1 MSSPSLALQEAM
13 RAALLAHAP
22 LRLLLGGA
30 HVHEELPRGARPPFV
45 LFETIETRDWS
56 VADQKAHEHFVALSV
71 KTNSRSRRLAQQVL
85 DEVNALLSGRMVTEL
100 KLLDNYSAA
109 EAYHQDYFED
119 NPTQGYC
126 AFVVAPKVK
135 KFVQTFADKVRHG

>member
-85 DEVNALLSGRMVTEL
+85 DEIETVLDGAGLSLAGHRLVNLRLTFWSVTRQGESYGANL
-100 KLLDNYSAA
+100 RFRAA
-109 EAYHQDYFED
+109 TE
-119 NPTQGYC
+119 P
-126 AFVVAPKVK
+126 V
-135 KFVQTFADKVRHG
+135 

>member
-1 MSSPSLALQEAM
+1 M

-45 LFETIETRDWS
+45 LFEAIETRDWS

-85 DEVNALLSGRMVTEL
+85 DEIETVLDGAGLSLAGHRLVNLRLTFWSVTRQGETYGANL
-100 KLLDNYSAA
+100 RFRAA
-109 EAYHQDYFED
+109 TE
-119 NPTQGYC
+119 P
-126 AFVVAPKVK
+126 V
-135 KFVQTFADKVRHG
+135 

>member
-13 RAALLAHAP
+13 RTALLAHAP

-45 LFETIETRDWS
+45 LFESIETRDWS

-85 DEVNALLSGRMVTEL
+85 DEIETVLDGAALNLAGHRLVNLRLTFWSVTRQGESYGANL
-100 KLLDNYSAA
+100 RFRAA
-109 EAYHQDYFED
+109 TE
-119 NPTQGYC
+119 P
-126 AFVVAPKVK
+126 V
-135 KFVQTFADKVRHG
+135 

>member
-85 DEVNALLSGRMVTEL
+85 DEIETVLDGAALNPAGHRLVNLRLTFWSVTRQGETYGANL
-100 KLLDNYSAA
+100 RFRAA
-109 EAYHQDYFED
+109 TE
-119 NPTQGYC
+119 P
-126 AFVVAPKVK
+126 V
-135 KFVQTFADKVRHG
+135 

>member
-13 RAALLAHAP
+13 RAALLAHTP

-85 DEVNALLSGRMVTEL
+85 DEIETVLDGAGLSLAGHRLVNLRLTFWSVTRQGESYGANL
-100 KLLDNYSAA
+100 RFRAA
-109 EAYHQDYFED
+109 TE
-119 NPTQGYC
+119 P
-126 AFVVAPKVK
+126 V
-135 KFVQTFADKVRHG
+135 